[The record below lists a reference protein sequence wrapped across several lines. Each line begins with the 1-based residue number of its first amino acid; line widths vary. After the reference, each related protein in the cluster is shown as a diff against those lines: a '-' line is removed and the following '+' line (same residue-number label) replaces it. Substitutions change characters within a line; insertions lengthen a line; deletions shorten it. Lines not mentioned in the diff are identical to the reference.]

1 MKKIVLF
8 VIVFAGLTACNN
20 GADVPRLDLEISKE
34 LKNND
39 ELKEFVLKARD
50 NANALARECVK
61 MHEEA
66 QEFLD
71 VNFDSL
77 AQEQQEAIV
86 KLDLDYVEMW
96 YKFNI
101 KHTAQTVQ
109 LMEYLKDS
117 SIPREEMV
125 AMSKA
130 IAAINQFVQELKDT
144 YGEDMKLDPHPAP
157 VEL

>member
-1 MKKIVLF
+1 
-8 VIVFAGLTACNN
+8 
-20 GADVPRLDLEISKE
+20 
-34 LKNND
+34 
-39 ELKEFVLKARD
+39 
-50 NANALARECVK
+50 

-130 IAAINQFVQELKDT
+130 IAAINQFT
-144 YGEDMKLDPHPAP
+144 G
-157 VEL
+157 VERNLRGRYETGSPSGTG

>member
-8 VIVFAGLTACNN
+8 VILFTGLAACNN

-50 NANALARECVK
+50 NANALARQCVK
-61 MHEEA
+61 MHDKA
-66 QEFLD
+66 QEYLD
-71 VNFDSL
+71 VDFDSL
-77 AQEQQEAIV
+77 DQEQQEAIV

-96 YKFNI
+96 YNYNI
-101 KHTAQTVQ
+101 KYTSQTVQ

-125 AMSKA
+125 AMSQA
-130 IAAINQFVQELKDT
+130 MAAVNQFVQELKDT

>member
-8 VIVFAGLTACNN
+8 VILFTGLAACNN

-50 NANALARECVK
+50 NANALDWQCVK

-77 AQEQQEAIV
+77 SPEQQEAIV

-96 YKFNI
+96 YNYNI
-101 KHTAQTVQ
+101 KYTSQTVQ

-125 AMSKA
+125 AMSQA
-130 IAAINQFVQELKDT
+130 MAAVNQFVQELKDT

-157 VEL
+157 VQL

>member
-8 VIVFAGLTACNN
+8 VILFTGLAACNN

-50 NANALARECVK
+50 NANALARQCVK
-61 MHEEA
+61 MHDKA
-66 QEFLD
+66 QEYLD
-71 VNFDSL
+71 VDFDSL
-77 AQEQQEAIV
+77 DQEQQEAIV

-96 YKFNI
+96 YNYNI
-101 KHTAQTVQ
+101 KYTSQTVQ

-125 AMSKA
+125 AMSQA
-130 IAAINQFVQELKDT
+130 MAAVNQFVQELKDT

-157 VEL
+157 VQL

>member
-8 VIVFAGLTACNN
+8 VVLFTGLAACNN
-20 GADVPRLDLEISKE
+20 GADAPRLDLEISKE

-50 NANALARECVK
+50 NANALARQCVK
-61 MHEEA
+61 MQEEA
-66 QEFLD
+66 QGFLD

-77 AQEQQEAIV
+77 AHEQQESIV

-96 YKFNI
+96 YNFNI
-101 KHTAQTVQ
+101 KHTSQTVQ

-117 SIPREEMV
+117 SIPKEEMV

-130 IAAINQFVQELKDT
+130 MAAVNQFVQELKDT

>member
-8 VIVFAGLTACNN
+8 VIVFAGLAACNN

-39 ELKEFVLKARD
+39 EMKEFVLKARD

-66 QEFLD
+66 QEFLE

-77 AQEQQEAIV
+77 VPEQQEAIV

-96 YKFNI
+96 YNFNI

-109 LMEYLKDS
+109 LMEYLKDT
-117 SIPREEMV
+117 SIPREEIV

-130 IAAINQFVQELKDT
+130 MAAVNEFVQELKDT

>member
-8 VIVFAGLTACNN
+8 VILFAGLAACNN
-20 GADVPRLDLEISKE
+20 GADAPRLDLDVSKE

-50 NANALARECVK
+50 NANALARQCVK

-66 QEFLD
+66 QKFLD

-77 AQEQQEAIV
+77 AHEQQEEIV

-96 YKFNI
+96 YNFNI
-101 KHTAQTVQ
+101 KHTSQTVQ

-117 SIPREEMV
+117 SIPKEEMV

-130 IAAINQFVQELKDT
+130 MAAVNQFVQELKDT

>member
-8 VIVFAGLTACNN
+8 VILFAGLAACNN
-20 GADVPRLDLEISKE
+20 GADAPRLDLDVSKE

-39 ELKEFVLKARD
+39 ELKEFVLTARD
-50 NANALARECVK
+50 NANALARQCVK

-66 QEFLD
+66 QAFLD

-77 AQEQQEAIV
+77 STKEQEEII

-96 YKFNI
+96 YNFNI
-101 KHTAQTVQ
+101 KHTSQTVQ

-117 SIPREEMV
+117 SIPKEEMV

-130 IAAINQFVQELKDT
+130 MAAVNQFVQELKDT

>member
-1 MKKIVLF
+1 
-8 VIVFAGLTACNN
+8 
-20 GADVPRLDLEISKE
+20 
-34 LKNND
+34 
-39 ELKEFVLKARD
+39 
-50 NANALARECVK
+50 